1 MKLKGREWRR
11 EENET
16 KKKGLE
22 KREGNGE
29 GVRMKLKGRE
39 WRRVRMKLKGRE
51 WRRDENETKGKGMEK
66 GLE

>member
-16 KKKGLE
+16 KKKGME

-39 WRRVRMKLKGRE
+39 WRRGY
-51 WRRDENETKGKGMEK
+51 NETKGKGMEK
-66 GLE
+66 RLE

>member
-16 KKKGLE
+16 KKKGME

-39 WRRVRMKLKGRE
+39 WIRG
-51 WRRDENETKGKGMEK
+51 
-66 GLE
+66 